1 MDQSASFRDMK
12 QAIYHADLDLR
23 ATREGL
29 WGGHLPA
36 VSFYYQIRGG
46 GSIEFSAVPVA
57 DMQGNREQDA
67 FFRLLKLDASGK
79 VEDVRY
85 YDTYDVRPVKHDRLH
100 TTLLAGRLRFHTDRA
115 ALQTWSFGG
124 QGHPPGSACAT
135 AFYQALLDLH
145 DYWEAEFAAEGV
157 LALELP
163 KRCVALFAPLDLVV
177 MGWCTGRATR
187 TARCCR
193 TRRCTASSAT

>member
-1 MDQSASFRDMK
+1 MDQSASFRGMK

-85 YDTYDVRPVKHDRLH
+85 YDTYDVRPVNTSARTRLSSPGCVF
-100 TTLLAGRLRFHTDRA
+100 TPIVLRCR
-115 ALQTWSFGG
+115 
-124 QGHPPGSACAT
+124 PGASA
-135 AFYQALLDLH
+135 
-145 DYWEAEFAAEGV
+145 
-157 LALELP
+157 
-163 KRCVALFAPLDLVV
+163 
-177 MGWCTGRATR
+177 GRATLP
-187 TARCCR
+187 ARPAR
-193 TRRCTASSAT
+193 LPSTRRCSTCTRTGRRSLRRRACWRWSFRSGASLSSGHFRQV

>member
-1 MDQSASFRDMK
+1 MDQSASFRNMK

-85 YDTYDVRPVKHDRLH
+85 YDTYDVRPVSTSARTRLSSPGCVF
-100 TTLLAGRLRFHTDRA
+100 TPFVLRCR
-115 ALQTWSFGG
+115 
-124 QGHPPGSACAT
+124 PGASA
-135 AFYQALLDLH
+135 
-145 DYWEAEFAAEGV
+145 
-157 LALELP
+157 
-163 KRCVALFAPLDLVV
+163 
-177 MGWCTGRATR
+177 GRATPR
-187 TARCCR
+187 TTRPASTSTR
-193 TRRCTASSAT
+193 TRALCSRRCRRNRGASSS

>member
-1 MDQSASFRDMK
+1 MDQSASFRNMK

-36 VSFYYQIRGG
+36 VSFYIQIKGG
-46 GSIEFSAVPVA
+46 GSVEFSAVPVA

-67 FFRLLKLDASGK
+67 FFRLLKLDASGE

-100 TTLLAGRLRFHTDRA
+100 TTLLARLRFHIA
-115 ALQTWSFGG
+115 AL
-124 QGHPPGSACAT
+124 PIVRCRPG
-135 AFYQALLDLH
+135 AL
-145 DYWEAEFAAEGV
+145 A
-157 LALELP
+157 
-163 KRCVALFAPLDLVV
+163 
-177 MGWCTGRATR
+177 GRATLP
-187 TARCCR
+187 ARPAR
-193 TRRCTASSAT
+193 LPSTRRCWTCTTTGRRSSRRRGCWRWSCPSGASLSSDHLAWL